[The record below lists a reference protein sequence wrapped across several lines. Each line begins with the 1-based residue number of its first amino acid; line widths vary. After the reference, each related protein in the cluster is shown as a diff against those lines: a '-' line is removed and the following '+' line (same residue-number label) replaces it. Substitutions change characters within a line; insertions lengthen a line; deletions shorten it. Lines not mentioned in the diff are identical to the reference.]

1 MWLRKPWAA
10 SGAFQET
17 GLEPPALPSLYSRP
31 VRKSEFARAI
41 ADEFGEVYGR
51 ALTRDLV
58 LPALGNVTA
67 DDAIGRGDEPRD
79 VWLALCEA
87 EDVPPARRHGAG
99 LPKPR
104 R

>member
-1 MWLRKPWAA
+1 M
-10 SGAFQET
+10 
-17 GLEPPALPSLYSRP
+17 
-31 VRKSEFARAI
+31 RKSEFARAI

-67 DDAIGRGDEPRD
+67 DDAVRRGDEPRD

-87 EDVPPARRHGAG
+87 EDVPVERRHQAG